1 MQIPLDRFQVSLE
14 DLYAQIWKT
23 GYLTQSQQQQLKS
36 MRYLDDCMTSG
47 ERETIDRLMHAIRR
61 GWLKV
66 IR

>member
-23 GYLTQSQQQQLKS
+23 GYLTQTQQQQLKS
-36 MRYLDDCMTSG
+36 MRSLDKRMTSG

-66 IR
+66 VQ

>member
-23 GYLTQSQQQQLKS
+23 GYLTQTQQQQLKS
-36 MRYLDDCMTSG
+36 MRSLDKRMTSG

-66 IR
+66 IQ

>member
-14 DLYAQIWKT
+14 DLYAQVWKT
-23 GYLTQSQQQQLKS
+23 GYLTQTQQQQLKS
-36 MRYLDDCMTSG
+36 MKYLGDRMTSG

-66 IR
+66 VR